1 MQVAKWKMTNCME
14 HQVMMSYKDMTM
26 KCFGYVRKN
35 IKIYK
40 DENNIDVSKG
50 KKCEAYLK

>member
-1 MQVAKWKMTNCME
+1 MDL
-14 HQVMMSYKDMTM
+14 MSYKDMTM
-26 KCFGYVRKN
+26 QCFGYVRKN
-35 IKIYK
+35 IKIYR

>member
-1 MQVAKWKMTNCME
+1 MQVAKWKTTNCME
-14 HQVMMSYKDMTM
+14 HQVMMSHNDMTM

-35 IKIYK
+35 IKIYR

-50 KKCEAYLK
+50 KKCEPYLK